1 MHSNLIDQ
9 ARTDS
14 DQALTTFDRDLYESV
29 EIATYLY
36 EDSYFHTEAD
46 GLFFRFLIKYTGS
59 RIDYTLGLP

>member
-36 EDSYFHTEAD
+36 EDGYFHTEAD
-46 GLFFRFLIKYTGS
+46 GLFFRFFIKYTGS
-59 RIDYTLGLP
+59 RT